1 MNAKIDLSQTYLKT
15 KRLILRPWQE
25 DDVEDFYEY
34 ARVEGVGE
42 MAGWSH
48 HKNIEESQMI
58 LKMFIEER
66 KTLAIVYQEN
76 NKVIGSIGLEYCRDD
91 LDSSFDNLK
100 GREIGYV
107 LNKDYWGKGIMS
119 EAVACVIDYCFKE
132 LQFDFLCCG

>member
-58 LKMFIEER
+58 LKTFIEER

-107 LNKDYWGKGIMS
+107 LNKDYCGKGIMS

-132 LQFDFLCCG
+132 

>member
-58 LKMFIEER
+58 LKTFIEER

-119 EAVACVIDYCFKE
+119 EAGC
-132 LQFDFLCCG
+132 LCN

>member
-58 LKMFIEER
+58 LKTFIEER

-76 NKVIGSIGLEYCRDD
+76 NKVIGSIGLE
-91 LDSSFDNLK
+91 
-100 GREIGYV
+100 
-107 LNKDYWGKGIMS
+107 
-119 EAVACVIDYCFKE
+119 
-132 LQFDFLCCG
+132 